1 MIAIGVIISY
11 LECCIYAK
19 GDFPIEYE
27 QNMLIH
33 AQDLSRFT
41 LLIQQ
46 FFSLVQVNNRRNFE
60 R

>member
-1 MIAIGVIISY
+1 MIAKGVILSSSCY
-11 LECCIYAK
+11 IYAK

-33 AQDLSRFT
+33 VQDLSRLT

-46 FFSLVQVNNRRNFE
+46 FFLPCSSKQS
-60 R
+60 